1 MKRYQPRRHPV
12 AFGFVALTMT
22 VITIGAFGLAP
33 AVIEPANALTTPAAV
48 AGTAPACHSNLAE
61 PAPDRHSTRAST
73 TRPTSVSAHPR
84 AFRLNHPS

>member
-33 AVIEPANALTTPAAV
+33 AVIEPANALAAPAAV
-48 AGTAPACHSNLAE
+48 AGTAPACHSNVAE
-61 PAPDRHSTRAST
+61 PVLDRHSIRAST
-73 TRPTSVSAHPR
+73 TRPPSVSAHPR